1 MMKCSTASSSMA
13 PWRRGILVV
22 GGSRCAR
29 GVLEQSLS
37 GVLQLDGHEIL
48 DVGRRRHVAVRRPA
62 QDDVRTGADTIV
74 TQPSASLVLSRRER
88 AIVAFAQRVLNRVE
102 ARFDIADA
110 IRSAA
115 DDAGFAENLGV

>member
-1 MMKCSTASSSMA
+1 
-13 PWRRGILVV
+13 
-22 GGSRCAR
+22 
-29 GVLEQSLS
+29 LS